1 VKKDR
6 ADQPINKESHEMS
19 TNFIATAPGQTFT
32 NTHHTVELDY
42 VGGPVALETPE
53 NLTGGVIAEGGP
65 VSDDRDPYN
74 GIMEGLGF
82 NGAIDPVSTML
93 NFIASNNALGDYFF
107 EVFADNSVDY
117 SLSPS
122 KVFIDLKLPTQ
133 QGGFAQGDV
142 LKDVSVITGSSF
154 NDVIRGSNVTD
165 YPLDSV
171 PPAAF
176 DTPGFFRITINNPGN
191 NLLIGGGG
199 SDVLEGRGGADVL
212 IGGSFNGD
220 SDLDFASYE
229 SSPAAV
235 TVRLSGVGTDTQTAI
250 ATGGDA
256 AGDTLVGIEGLIG
269 SKFNDTLTGNSQNNI
284 LAGGLGND
292 ILDGKGGVDTVD
304 YSRDHF
310 FDGGDTADQV
320 VVNLGLNGASGTG
333 IEFAKV
339 VDLHTLTVSFV
350 QESVD
355 TLISIE
361 NATAT
366 SGNDTLVGN
375 EQDNIL
381 DGRNGNDILDGGFG
395 NDVLIGGPG
404 IDTVSYASHDLL
416 VGTRG
421 PLEQITIALGLN
433 LADGHATRSDLAFVN
448 LISQF
453 QVVESDTLSSIENV
467 TGSNLSETIIGNEQD
482 NVLNG
487 RGGADI
493 LDGGLGNDTLIG
505 GDGNDTVSYASHDT
519 VAGVTVTLGSGTA
532 DGSGTASIFA
542 PHSHTFESDILRS
555 IENVSGSNLNDI
567 INGNEQANVLD
578 GRGGNDT
585 LKGGGGNDT
594 LLGGSNDDTYDFT
607 GTTLFGN
614 DRIEDTSG
622 NDTIVLDNVPQTI
635 NSIGISVLQ
644 ISTSHVG
651 NDLLITVPNGTIT
664 VTNHFTSEQ
673 VENIVIDGQSFVLA
687 NGTIGGDGSGIL
699 TGTNGDDTL
708 NGNGGNDM
716 LFGGDGNDTLIGGTG
731 NDQLYGGNGNDLLF
745 GGKGN
750 DLLDGGK
757 GNDVLVGGLGKDVLI
772 GGAGNDHLFGGQG
785 ADAFV
790 FGPGFG
796 HDVITDFTHADH
808 IEFDGGVFKNA
819 QQALAASH
827 QVGDNTVI
835 TVDAHN
841 SVTLQDVS
849 MQSLHA
855 KDFIIG

>member
-1 VKKDR
+1 MIR
-6 ADQPINKESHEMS
+6 FLNGIPLPITTATHTATQNSETFQGVEHDDFFIFNGAFDSS
-19 TNFIATAPGQTFT
+19 TGF
-32 NTHHTVELDY
+32 
-42 VGGPVALETPE
+42 E
-53 NLTGGVIAEGGP
+53 NLVAIENFTGVVVAGMIPPGASIAEGS
-65 VSDDRDPYN
+65 V
-74 GIMEGLGF
+74 
-82 NGAIDPVSTML
+82 AI
-93 NFIASNNALGDYFF
+93 F
-107 EVFADNSVDY
+107 DNISVDY
-117 SLSPS
+117 SLSTAAIS
-122 KVFIDLKLPTQ
+122 IDLTKNPQ
-133 QGGFAQGDV
+133 QGGFAQGDTLTNV
-142 LKDVSVITGSSF
+142 FEIIGSPL
-154 NDVIRGSNVTD
+154 NDVIRGSQPFANNTGQEFVPVNDPGDNV
-165 YPLDSV
+165 
-171 PPAAF
+171 
-176 DTPGFFRITINNPGN
+176 
-191 NLLIGGGG
+191 LIGGGG

-212 IGGSFNGD
+212 FGGSLTNDD
-220 SDLDFASYE
+220 SNLDFASYE

-235 TVRLSGVGTDTQTAI
+235 IVRLSGVGTDTQTAI

-310 FDGGDTADQV
+310 FDAGDTADQV

-375 EQDNIL
+375 EQDNTL

-395 NDVLIGGPG
+395 NDVLIGGLG

-433 LADGHATRSDLAFVN
+433 LADGQATRSDLAFVN
-448 LISQF
+448 GISQF
-453 QVVESDTLSSIENV
+453 QVVESDTLRSIENV

-594 LLGGSNDDTYDFT
+594 LLGGSGDDIYDFT
-607 GTTLFGN
+607 GSTFFGN

-622 NDTIVLDNVPQTI
+622 NDTIVIDNVPPTT
-635 NSIGISVLQ
+635 NSSGLIVDNIT
-644 ISTSHVG
+644 TSHPINT
-651 NDLLITVPNGTIT
+651 NDLLITVPNGTIDI
-664 VTNHFTSEQ
+664 TNFFAGEQ
-673 VENIVIDGQSFVLA
+673 IETIVINGVSKVLA
-687 NGTIGGDGSGIL
+687 SGTIGGDAGGIL
-699 TGTNGDDTL
+699 TGTDGDDTL
-708 NGNGGNDM
+708 NGNGGDDL
-716 LFGGDGNDTLIGGTG
+716 LFGGGGNDRLIGGTG
-731 NDQLYGGNGNDLLF
+731 NDQLYGGADNDHLF
-745 GGKGN
+745 GGTGN
-750 DLLDGGK
+750 DFLNGGN
-757 GNDVLVGGLGKDVLI
+757 GNDVLKGGPGKDLLI
-772 GGAGNDHLFGGQG
+772 GGAGNDRLTGGHG
-785 ADAFV
+785 ADTFV